1 MLIVYTYPQT
11 RPKHMIDVSTILL
24 DDFAQTVD
32 NITQHQKDVQIWFGY
47 IDGWML
53 NPKEEVIL
61 RKAIRKFECHLV
73 SFFPLS
79 LAQSWKNEI
88 RTIYTDRLYGD
99 AYANNNGS
107 TVHDGGAIG
116 YGGVGS

>member
-1 MLIVYTYPQT
+1 
-11 RPKHMIDVSTILL
+11 MIDLSTILL
-24 DDFAQTVD
+24 DDLAQTVD
-32 NITQHQKDVQIWFGY
+32 DITKHQREVQIWFGY
-47 IDGWML
+47 LDGWMM

-79 LAQSWKNEI
+79 LPQSWKNEI
-88 RTIYTDRLYGD
+88 RTIYTDRMYGD
-99 AYANNNGS
+99 SSANDNGS
-107 TVHDGGAIG
+107 VVHDPGSIG